1 MVMYGLCTSHDM
13 FMYSS
18 CMVHVRSAQGF
29 GEVKIILTFI
39 VNNN

>member
-1 MVMYGLCTSHDM
+1 MVMYGLCTSHGL

-39 VNNN
+39 LNNN

>member
-18 CMVHVRSAQGF
+18 CMVYVRSAQGF

>member
-13 FMYSS
+13 FMYRL
-18 CMVHVRSAQGF
+18 CMVYVRSAQGF